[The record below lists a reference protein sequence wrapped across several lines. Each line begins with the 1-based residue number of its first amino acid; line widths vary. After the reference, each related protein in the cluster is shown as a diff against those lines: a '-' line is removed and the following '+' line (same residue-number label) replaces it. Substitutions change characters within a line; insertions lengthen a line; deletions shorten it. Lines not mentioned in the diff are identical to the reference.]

1 MQNKNALKDRALF
14 WHFPAYLQ
22 SYQRIDGQRD
32 LLYRSRPCSIIR
44 HGRWKL
50 HQYFEDGA
58 IELYDLENDISE
70 SQNLAI
76 RNPEKANELLSE
88 LRTWQSE
95 INAPVPTKRNPRYD
109 PAAEAEALQNL
120 QTKQRKKK

>member
-1 MQNKNALKDRALF
+1 MQKKSTLDDRALF

-58 IELYDLENDISE
+58 IELYDLETDIGE
-70 SQNLAI
+70 SHDLATV
-76 RNPEKANELLSE
+76 NPEKARELLAA
-88 LRTWQSE
+88 LTRWQ
-95 INAPVPTKRNPRYD
+95 TDKTD
-109 PAAEAEALQNL
+109 
-120 QTKQRKKK
+120 